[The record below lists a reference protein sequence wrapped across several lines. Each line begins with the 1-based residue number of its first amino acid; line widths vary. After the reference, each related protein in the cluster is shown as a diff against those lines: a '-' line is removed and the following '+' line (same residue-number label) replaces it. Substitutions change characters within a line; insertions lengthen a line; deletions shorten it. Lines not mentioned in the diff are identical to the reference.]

1 LKEVE
6 RNLESIWKGD
16 VPKDLQTKAGTS
28 APNEAGTLAGE
39 GSEEETFADT
49 DKTLLD
55 EHGESHAANE
65 TRVIDS
71 EAGTLD
77 REESLL
83 TKEATRQKISLMQRK
98 GKPRRWFIHISVS
111 VYCGVMTESSTYE
124 QQLSLSLATKELLLT
139 TLMPLSRGAFLF
151 SPITALPVIWNERER
166 ERERERV
173 SDDGAA
179 PLALADGRLD
189 LPPAPLFWSLCLLFS
204 RTEYP
209 PLSRRLGFPPLR
221 SKNLRSG
228 VNLFGH
234 ESIDFYQ
241 ISPVFIP
248 LLLFS

>member
-1 LKEVE
+1 MGNYVCACFGAQGRTEPYWKVRRSVDLHSEIADLDSITTQTYKLDSITTCKLKEVE

-98 GKPRRWFIHISVS
+98 GKPRR
-111 VYCGVMTESSTYE
+111 
-124 QQLSLSLATKELLLT
+124 
-139 TLMPLSRGAFLF
+139 
-151 SPITALPVIWNERER
+151 
-166 ERERERV
+166 
-173 SDDGAA
+173 
-179 PLALADGRLD
+179 
-189 LPPAPLFWSLCLLFS
+189 
-204 RTEYP
+204 
-209 PLSRRLGFPPLR
+209 
-221 SKNLRSG
+221 
-228 VNLFGH
+228 
-234 ESIDFYQ
+234 
-241 ISPVFIP
+241 
-248 LLLFS
+248 